1 MYTTAGEGMNGTQRT
16 QRLPVRRQL
25 VLGLKFE
32 PLMIV
37 DVGRIVAMYL
47 PMFWIFELIE

>member
-1 MYTTAGEGMNGTQRT
+1 MNGTQRT